1 MTSSTRAASL
11 TVRHSGPTRV
21 FSAAPTIP
29 SRLTSSCVGASPTRL
44 LFLAGGW
51 MDPPVSSP
59 MEHVTR
65 FAAVDDPEPPLEGP
79 GLRAVSY
86 GLENSPPKELREV
99 CRPI

>member
-21 FSAAPTIP
+21 FSAAAIIP

-59 MEHVTR
+59 IAHVTR
-65 FAAVDDPEPPLEGP
+65 FAATDAPEPPLEVP
-79 GLRAVSY
+79 GLRSVSQ
-86 GLENSPPKELREV
+86 GLQKAPPKELREFG
-99 CRPI
+99 RP